1 MKIKEEIKI
10 GNEIFFIELEKV
22 SESGVNCISVDEQI
36 KAQRALGLKLVKER
50 RSLDLVS
57 PELINFLFNIS
68 GMSVVDIARY
78 LSIEASDLSSWRRE
92 GNTPNLGWWLV
103 LRIFLID
110 LFENGSITL
119 GVLRDNF
126 ASVA

>member
-1 MKIKEEIKI
+1 
-10 GNEIFFIELEKV
+10 
-22 SESGVNCISVDEQI
+22 
-36 KAQRALGLKLVKER
+36 
-50 RSLDLVS
+50 
-57 PELINFLFNIS
+57 
-68 GMSVVDIARY
+68 MSVADIARY